1 MNPTTYPFH
10 SPWTNMWGLLIILSL
25 VSASCRVGSP
35 QEIGVVADHAM
46 VVTAHPLA
54 TQVGLDILKKGGN
67 AFDAAIATQFALA
80 VVYPAAGN
88 IGGGGFMV
96 ARNAQGRTF
105 ALDFREMAP
114 AGASRDM
121 YVDSTG
127 AIIEDLSWFG
137 HMAVG
142 VPGSVAGMQTL
153 HDSLGTLP
161 WEELVQ
167 PAVDIA
173 LQGVTLTEK
182 EAKMLNEKWTYI
194 QDHNTR
200 PNVYTQ
206 KENWQAGDVIRH
218 TELAQTLGLIR
229 AQKSQGFYEGPV
241 ADSIVAE
248 MQRGGGLITLEDL
261 KNYQAIWRKPISGSY
276 RDLRVISMPP
286 PSSGG
291 IALLQ
296 MLQSVEP
303 YPLAQWGWHDSRTIH
318 LMVEAERRAYADRAT
333 HLGDPDYYPVPIENL
348 IDTAYVRKRMAD
360 FDPFAA
366 SVSQEI
372 AAGQFVESEATT
384 HFSIIDSMGN
394 AVSLT
399 TTLNGSYGSCVV
411 VGGMGFFLNNEM
423 DDFSSKPGVPNKFG
437 LLGAEANAIQPGK
450 RMLSSMTPTILTRNN
465 DLYMV
470 VGTPGGSTIITS
482 VFQNILN
489 VHEFQFS
496 MQASVSAPRFHHQWR
511 PDTIFKEAT
520 TFSLRDE
527 AKLEALGHKIYK
539 RGNIGRVDAIWKRP
553 DGKLEAGADPR
564 GDDTAKGY

>member
-1 MNPTTYPFH
+1 MNRTTFAIP
-10 SPWTNMWGLLIILSL
+10 SLKILGLSILLSF
-25 VSASCRVGSP
+25 SFYACRIQNP
-35 QEIGVVADHAM
+35 QEIGVLADHAM
-46 VVTAHPLA
+46 VVSAHPVA
-54 TQVGLDILKKGGN
+54 TKVGLDILKEGGN

-96 ARNAQGRTF
+96 ARNNRGRTF

-114 AGASRDM
+114 AAANRDM
-121 YVDSTG
+121 YIDSTG
-127 AIIEDLSWFG
+127 AVIEDLSWFG
-137 HMAVG
+137 HLAAG
-142 VPGSVAGMQTL
+142 VPGAVAGMQAI
-153 HDSLGTLP
+153 HDSLGSLP
-161 WEELVQ
+161 WEALVQ
-167 PAVDIA
+167 PSIDIA
-173 LQGVTLTEK
+173 AQGVSLTEK
-182 EAKMLNEKWTYI
+182 EAKQLNEKWEYI
-194 QDHNTR
+194 QEYNTR
-200 PNVYTQ
+200 PNAYTQ
-206 KENWQAGDVIRH
+206 KETWIAGDVILH
-218 TELAQTLGLIR
+218 PELAQTLKMIR
-229 AQKSQGFYEGPV
+229 DQKSAGFYEGWV

-248 MQRGGGLITLEDL
+248 MQRGGGLITQEDL
-261 KNYQAIWRKPISGSY
+261 KNYRAIWRKPISGNY

-296 MLQSVEP
+296 LLASVEP
-303 YPLAQWGWHDSRTIH
+303 YPLAQWGWHDTRTIH

-348 IDTAYVRKRMAD
+348 IDTAYIRQRMAD

-366 SVSQEI
+366 STSVDI
-372 AAGQFVESEATT
+372 AAGQFTESEATT

-411 VGGMGFFLNNEM
+411 VGGGGFFLNNEM
-423 DDFSSKPGVPNKFG
+423 DDFSAKPGVPNKFG

-450 RMLSSMTPTILTRNN
+450 RMLSSMTPTIVTRNN

-489 VHEFQFS
+489 VHEFGFS
-496 MQASVSAPRFHHQWR
+496 MQTSVAAPRFHHQWR
-511 PDTIFKEAT
+511 PDAIFKEAT

-539 RGNIGRVDAIWKRP
+539 RGNIGRVDAIWRRP

-564 GDDTAKGY
+564 GDDSAMGY